1 MMGRIGRQC
10 ARGGASIAIG
20 VAALATACSDAPRG
34 RSVLHEGQLAGLRT
48 EVDSLRA
55 LFEQRLVEDT
65 LLRRLADLEGDILL
79 GLSTPFVQ
87 DVARW
92 AARGYFNDVELHLR
106 LDETVE
112 EGDEVKVKVGP
123 ISIHAGDW
131 RVEVTINSVRARLR
145 ADSIGLT
152 VADSNSMS
160 ALLIVEVSE
169 ARGEAD
175 IHFVWDASTVASIVC
190 RDFEMNETFGGIVE
204 PFTYPVE
211 GRYEFEASPDGI
223 LAVPRFERPR
233 LRVSPLPTEESWDR
247 ARAILDEQNDIFK
260 CGLALEPQD
269 MMDRL
274 DRLLRIGFEFQL
286 PEVLFQPIRLP
297 ARIEDRVDVGARR
310 VEIRN
315 VPVWLEMSP
324 AAIWYGSTLEVGP
337 ADPGGTADGDGR
349 R

>member
-1 MMGRIGRQC
+1 MSRATTGRG
-10 ARGGASIAIG
+10 AGTLASILIG
-20 VAALATACSDAPRG
+20 LGALAAGCSGDPGAPTRLDG
-34 RSVLHEGQLAGLRT
+34 DELAGLGT

-65 LLRRLADLEGDILL
+65 LLRRLADAEGDILL
-79 GLSTPFVQ
+79 GLRTPFVQ
-87 DVARW
+87 NVARW
-92 AARGYFNDVELHLR
+92 AARGYFDDVELHLR
-106 LDETVE
+106 LDETVD
-112 EGDEVKVKVGP
+112 EGDEVRVKVGP
-123 ISIHAGDW
+123 ISIDAGDW
-131 RVEVTINSVRARLR
+131 RVEVTINSVHARLR

-169 ARGEAD
+169 GRGEAD
-175 IHFVWDASTVASIVC
+175 IRFEWDATTVASIVC

-211 GRYEFEASPDGI
+211 GRYEFVASADGI
-223 LAVPRFERPR
+223 LAIPRFERPR

-260 CGLALEPQD
+260 CGLALQPQD

-310 VEIRN
+310 IEIRN

-337 ADPGGTADGDGR
+337 AETADGAGR